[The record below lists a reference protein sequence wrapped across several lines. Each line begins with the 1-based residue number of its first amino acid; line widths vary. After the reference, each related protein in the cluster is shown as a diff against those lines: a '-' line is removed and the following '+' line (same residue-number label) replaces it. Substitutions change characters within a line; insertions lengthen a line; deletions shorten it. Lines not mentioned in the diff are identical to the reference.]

1 MRKGGDETVKLRING
16 QQMEVENSVRS
27 IEDLLNFFQLQ
38 ERIVVVERNGE
49 IVSKEQY
56 SIQTLNDGDQIEIVH
71 FVGGG

>member
-1 MRKGGDETVKLRING
+1 MKLRING

-56 SIQTLNDGDQIEIVH
+56 SFQTLHDGDQIEIVH